1 MYVFSSSAFPLNGVA
16 QNSENNAY
24 SANTKLLLPLQ
35 KPVGFSVFPVHLRS
49 LAYPRRWR
57 KNLPMLR
64 CNAAKSTGFAKWPF
78 IPLSA
83 ESRSSFTKASAESAN
98 NSTVLAS
105 GRFMASFSR
114 QSATIEPASKMY
126 HFCPL
131 PERSLLW
138 PILFLVLPMPAGAH
152 HRRLGARLPF

>member
-57 KNLPMLR
+57 KT
-64 CNAAKSTGFAKWPF
+64 CQSCAAMRQNPPALQNGRGSMIAINCTAVENEVADNMYQRSELDYL
-78 IPLSA
+78 IYNDPLA
-83 ESRSSFTKASAESAN
+83 YAD
-98 NSTVLAS
+98 
-105 GRFMASFSR
+105 
-114 QSATIEPASKMY
+114 
-126 HFCPL
+126 
-131 PERSLLW
+131 
-138 PILFLVLPMPAGAH
+138 LVLNGNPEAYLKSVTEYKP
-152 HRRLGARLPF
+152 LD